1 MPLDTMK
8 KLLLILSIFAV
19 TFSSAFAADLNP
31 FAYNLTA
38 SYDQSTNSVIIGYHL
53 NAPAKKVKIV
63 IYQDETNPATSMEFT
78 TSSYLSAGAHTAKVP
93 LAGVAGGHYSFKIE
107 VYGKGQANNVAF
119 HKRLLLNSPFSI
131 DIDNNTNSPYFG
143 RTLVTQ
149 PTTKNNTLRGIFEFA
164 PADFTTNTS
173 QVYGGDGISHN
184 GGVNNYYQGTQGWYD
199 YSHATPLRV
208 RIAQDGTGRIFT
220 TACDVDMNTYLWYV
234 NPANLDQW
242 TSLITAQQMNDIVD
256 HPNNSNIHNIS
267 LDVRVDEQGKI
278 NLLLLSGT
286 IEYGNGGV
294 FKTGYI
300 YSGKYVLPTNFPST
314 TTGTYTSIVNPNMTS
329 GTISPH
335 NFVKSGLLPVAINS
349 SSQFDKYGG
358 YWYCGSSRA
367 TEKDPFDNVAYNDK
381 SALMHISTDGNLK
394 HDYTSGEEYLK
405 RDYTGTGG
413 FRYNRDFTQ
422 VLVANGY
429 RKTARLYN
437 VSQTSATAHPTL
449 SFVTELGTIFSDA
462 SNYITDFVW
471 DHANNIYVVLR
482 NGSSGYGI
490 YTFATKYDTN
500 TPFVTRVPDGTTFEV
515 ICYDNVTYTLTNKVN
530 DPAMGTISA
539 GGEYKS
545 CSEVEITATPKEG
558 YRLLSWNI
566 NETVFEPDGDNT
578 YTVYMTDHMTVQA
591 NFGSAIFN
599 VTWWNLFQNGEDI
612 GKESTNYPHTN
623 ERLWRLYQLE
633 FKKYHSDARN
643 NQTDLTNN
651 GKKQFDVGGFL
662 YNRAGVNV
670 EFLKDQNQPFHW
682 LYNYLNYVN
691 GKTILAT
698 TNFTLANRF
707 QYFPYLFFN
716 RADTAFNSIPSNCNP
731 YCNGVDFYKTEFWK
745 YENGKYDKSK
755 KFKDYGKTIYWR
767 PWWTEG
773 VCGLPKTYNY
783 ADDMPVTWKQNACA
797 TGTVPGMS
805 SNKETTPSQWY
816 KWNTGSANQLLAWR
830 EGGTDPKNNRIVHHV
845 DKSMA
850 LYATYVDKNLQED
863 DPDPAN
869 QYDAK
874 NNDILDLLAN
884 ENHGTTDHNITV
896 DRKFV
901 AGMYNTVCFPFD
913 LHRSLFPT
921 KLKDAEVLT
930 FDGVTVTGNEY
941 GEPVAVLNF
950 ITLEEYWQKWN
961 EEYPDKQVDLGDP
974 YMEAGVPY
982 LIKPKTDISD
992 DYLTYSGLKYWKFF
1006 NGEREPYSIHHN
1018 GVTFQGVLNPTILP
1032 EDACILVAD
1041 NRLAKVVGTGEDR
1054 KIKGYRGY
1062 FVIDNIAISQMAE
1075 EGNVYFSF
1083 NKPVTTSVP
1092 LAPEAEQPKKT
1103 KVRKV
1108 MYDGQIYILRGEE
1121 VYTITGHR
1129 VK

>member
-1 MPLDTMK
+1 MK
-8 KLLLILSIFAV
+8 KSLLVLSILFLSVSFAGI
-19 TFSSAFAADLNP
+19 SAADLNP
-31 FAYNLTA
+31 FAYKLTA
-38 SYDQSTNSVIIGYHL
+38 TYDKATNSVTIGYHL
-53 NAPAKKVKIV
+53 NAPARKINIV
-63 IYQDETNPATSMEFT
+63 IYKDEANPVTSKEFT
-78 TSSYLSAGAHTAKVP
+78 ASSYISTGAHTAVVP
-93 LAGVAGGHYSFKIE
+93 LAGVPGGHYSFKIE
-107 VYGKGQANNVAF
+107 VYGKGQSNTTAF

-143 RTLVTQ
+143 RTLITQ
-149 PTTKNNTLRGIFEFA
+149 PTTKNNTSRGIFEFA

-242 TSLITAQQMNDIVD
+242 TSLITAQRMNDIVD

-286 IEYGNGGV
+286 IEYGNGGI
-294 FKTGYI
+294 FTTGYI

-314 TTGTYTSIVNPNMTS
+314 TTGTYTPIVNPNMTS

-335 NFVKSGLLPVAINS
+335 NYVKSGLLPVAINS

-367 TEKDPFDNVAYNDK
+367 TEKDPFDNVAYKDK
-381 SALMHISTDGNLK
+381 SALMHISTNGNLK

-405 RDYTGTGG
+405 RNYTGTGG

-482 NGSSGYGI
+482 NGTSGFGI
-490 YTFATKYDTN
+490 FTYATKYDAA

-515 ICYDNVTYTLTNKVN
+515 ICYDDVTYTLTNKVN

-558 YRLLSWNI
+558 YRLLNWTI
-566 NETVFEPDGDNT
+566 NGTNFDSDGDNT
-578 YTVYMTDHMTVQA
+578 YTVYMTDDMTVQA
-591 NFGSAIFN
+591 NFGSAVFN

-612 GKESTNYPHTN
+612 GQAEDCTCGSYTNCN
-623 ERLWRLYQLE
+623 ERLWRMFQVDYNNYLKGNTWGTQVDPKGVGSKLSVLGFFAAGNNLASKTNDFLRQKLDAY
-633 FKKYHSDARN
+633 FKDNTKLFYWLGQYIQNTPTKKTIDAYASYNGGYMYETYDLWGWFLQAFINRQDKLDNQSFNGTLSSVAGHPAKQFSTYGQPAEWRPYWTDATCGLSMTMNYSDA
-643 NQTDLTNN
+643 
-651 GKKQFDVGGFL
+651 
-662 YNRAGVNV
+662 
-670 EFLKDQNQPFHW
+670 
-682 LYNYLNYVN
+682 
-691 GKTILAT
+691 
-698 TNFTLANRF
+698 
-707 QYFPYLFFN
+707 
-716 RADTAFNSIPSNCNP
+716 
-731 YCNGVDFYKTEFWK
+731 
-745 YENGKYDKSK
+745 
-755 KFKDYGKTIYWR
+755 
-767 PWWTEG
+767 
-773 VCGLPKTYNY
+773 
-783 ADDMPVTWKQNACA
+783 MPITWKQNASPS
-797 TGTVPGMS
+797 GTIKPYGTSITHNPS
-805 SNKETTPSQWY
+805 SWY
-816 KWNTGSANQLLAWR
+816 KWNTGGANQLLAWR

-850 LYATYVDKNLQED
+850 LYATYVDKHLQED
-863 DPDPAN
+863 DPEPQS

-874 NNDILDLLAN
+874 NDDVRMLLAN
-884 ENHGTTDHNITV
+884 SNYGASTLHDITV

-901 AGMYNTVCFPFD
+901 GGMYNTICLPFD
-913 LHRSLFPT
+913 VYAD
-921 KLKDAEVLT
+921 KLPAALNGAEIKK
-930 FDGVTVTGNEY
+930 FSTVDHTMDEY
-941 GEPVAVLNF
+941 GDPVAILRF
-950 ITLEEYWQKWN
+950 
-961 EEYPDKQVDLGDP
+961 VDAQPTSSGIL
-974 YMEAGVPY
+974 MEAGKPY
-982 LIKPKTDISD
+982 LIKPTNDVNAAF
-992 DYLTYSGLKYWKFF
+992 LTYEDVKYWSVKGSG
-1006 NGEREPYSIHHN
+1006 NAYGETAG
-1018 GVTFQGVLNPTILP
+1018 GVVFQGIFNPTTLSP
-1032 EDACILVAD
+1032 GDCILVAD
-1041 NRLAKVVGTGEDR
+1041 NRLAKVINTSGQL
-1054 KIKGYRGY
+1054 KGFRGY
-1062 FVIDNIAISQMAE
+1062 FKIEDAYLSSLADNGKLYLSMK
-1075 EGNVYFSF
+1075 
-1083 NKPVTTSVP
+1083 KPVTSSVP
-1092 LAPEAEQPKKT
+1092 VAPEAEQQVAPKA
-1103 KVRKV
+1103 RKI
-1108 MYDGQIYILRGEE
+1108 MRDGNIYILRGDE
-1121 VYTITGHR
+1121 VYTVGGLR

>member
-1 MPLDTMK
+1 MK
-8 KLLLILSIFAV
+8 RLFISLIAIALTCTLVAD
-19 TFSSAFAADLNP
+19 DLNP
-31 FAYNLTA
+31 FAYKLSA
-38 SYDQSTNSVIIGYHL
+38 EYDQLTNSVTIGYHL
-53 NAPAKKVKIV
+53 NAPARKINIV
-63 IYQDETNPATSMEFT
+63 IYKDEANPVTSKEFT
-78 TSSYLSAGAHTAKVP
+78 ASSYISTGAHTAVVP
-93 LAGVAGGHYSFKIE
+93 LAGVPGGHYSFKIE
-107 VYGKGQANNVAF
+107 VYGKGQSNTTAF
-119 HKRLLLNSPFSI
+119 HKRLLLNSPFGI

-143 RTLVTQ
+143 RTLITQ
-149 PTTKNNTLRGIFEFA
+149 PTTKNNTSRGIFEFA

-256 HPNNSNIHNIS
+256 HPNNLNIHNIS

-314 TTGTYTSIVNPNMTS
+314 TTGTYTPIVSPNMTS

-335 NFVKSGLLPVAINS
+335 NYVKSGLLPVAINS

-358 YWYCGSSRA
+358 YWYCGSSQA
-367 TEKDPFDNVAYNDK
+367 TEKDPFDNVAYKDK
-381 SALMHISTDGNLK
+381 SALMHISTNGNLK

-405 RDYTGTGG
+405 RNYTGSGG

-449 SFVTELGTIFSDA
+449 SFVTELGTIFSGA

-490 YTFATKYDTN
+490 YTFATKYDAA

-515 ICYDNVTYTLTNKVN
+515 ICYDDVTYTLTNKVN

-558 YRLLSWNI
+558 YRLLNWTI
-566 NETVFEPDGDNT
+566 NGTNFDSDGDNT
-578 YTVYMTDHMTVQA
+578 YTVYMTDDMTVQA
-591 NFGSAIFN
+591 NFGSAVFN
-599 VTWWNLFQNGEDI
+599 VTWWNLFKNGEDI
-612 GKESTNYPHTN
+612 SNGNTNLSGTN
-623 ERLWRLYQLE
+623 ERLWWLFLIEWNAYLKANGKGYQRSPQRGGLGIT
-633 FKKYHSDARN
+633 N
-643 NQTDLTNN
+643 NQWMILSYLDDGNNSAGTDEDVIRDYMENFMDNSTSKSSMYWLGQYIEQCPTAKDINNN
-651 GKKQFDVGGFL
+651 GT
-662 YNRAGVNV
+662 YNNWSWHLQAFINRVAKFYYSDCKTTSSTIDGYSA
-670 EFLKDQNQPFHW
+670 KDF
-682 LYNYLNYVN
+682 
-691 GKTILAT
+691 
-698 TNFTLANRF
+698 
-707 QYFPYLFFN
+707 
-716 RADTAFNSIPSNCNP
+716 
-731 YCNGVDFYKTEFWK
+731 
-745 YENGKYDKSK
+745 SK
-755 KFKDYGKTIYWR
+755 WGLPDYWR
-767 PWWTEG
+767 PKWTKNA
-773 VCGLPKTYNY
+773 CGLNETMNYSDNMPTSWTQSPCADGVIEAWKADAWKLYDIVQNPKDT
-783 ADDMPVTWKQNACA
+783 
-797 TGTVPGMS
+797 
-805 SNKETTPSQWY
+805 WY
-816 KWNTGSANQLLAWR
+816 KWNTGGANQLLAWR
-830 EGGTDPKNNRIVHHV
+830 EGGTDPNNNRIVHHV

-863 DPDPAN
+863 DPAPAN

-884 ENHGTTDHNITV
+884 DNHGSTLHNVTV
-896 DRKFV
+896 DRKFPG
-901 AGMYNTVCFPFD
+901 GMYSTICLPFD
-913 LHRSLFPT
+913 LPVANLPAQ
-921 KLKDAEVLT
+921 LKDADIMAFV
-930 FDGVTVTGNEY
+930 GVTETNDEG
-941 GEPVAVLNF
+941 GEAVAILNF
-950 ITLEEYWQKWN
+950 VSLEEYWQLRDPN
-961 EEYPDKQVDLGDP
+961 VTDL
-974 YMEAGVPY
+974 YMEAGIPY
-982 LIKPKTDISD
+982 LICPKRDVTDA
-992 DYLTYSGLKYWKFF
+992 YLTYSGLMQWRFF
-1006 NGEREPYSIHHN
+1006 DSSRKPLSETYN
-1018 GVTFQGVLNPTILP
+1018 GVTFQGVFNPTTLSYG
-1032 EDACILVAD
+1032 DYILVAD
-1041 NRLAKVVGTGEDR
+1041 NRLAKVTNTSGQL
-1054 KIKGYRGY
+1054 KGFRGY
-1062 FVIDNIAISQMAE
+1062 FKIEDAYLSSLADNGKLYLSMK
-1075 EGNVYFSF
+1075 
-1083 NKPVTTSVP
+1083 KPVTSSVP
-1092 LAPEAEQPKKT
+1092 VAPEAEQQLAPKA
-1103 KVRKV
+1103 RKI
-1108 MYDGQIYILRGEE
+1108 MRDGNIYILRGDE
-1121 VYTITGHR
+1121 VYTIGGVR